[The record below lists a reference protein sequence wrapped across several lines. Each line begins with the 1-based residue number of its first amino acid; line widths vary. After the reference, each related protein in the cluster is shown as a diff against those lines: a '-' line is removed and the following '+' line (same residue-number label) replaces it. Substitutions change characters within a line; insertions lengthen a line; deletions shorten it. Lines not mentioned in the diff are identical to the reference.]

1 MGTASTMA
9 ILAETLGLMIPGSG
23 TIPAGYP
30 RGAAAAAAAGP
41 LRGRGRP

>member
-9 ILAETLGLMIPGSG
+9 ILAETLGLMMPGSA

-30 RGAAAAAAAGP
+30 RGRVAAVAG
-41 LRGRGRP
+41 GR